1 MGKLVI
7 LKFGAG
13 TFAEGFPVTLQIGME
28 NMRPSSEVTGELPPA
43 LDLPLIFNRWQAIYR
58 NLDLSARPLGLPKS
72 NPPIV
77 SLEACSEVAAQL
89 RDRLNQ
95 WLQAESFRP
104 IREKWLEKLQPAET
118 IRVILQTADPQL
130 QKLPWHL
137 WDLIDRYPSAEFAL
151 STAIYEQV
159 RQADHPAQSIKI
171 LALLGDSTGIDT
183 QTDRAILAKL
193 PDATINFLV
202 EPARKDLTDQIW
214 EQPWD
219 ILFFAGHSSSLGASE
234 KGRIYINPTESLTI
248 EELKYALKKAV
259 TRGLKLAI
267 FNSCDGLGLAREFAD
282 LHIPQMIVM
291 REPVPDRVAQEF
303 LKYFLEAFSRNE
315 PLYLAVR
322 EARERLQGLEGQFPC
337 ATWLPVIYQ
346 NLAETPMT
354 WTETQTTLW
363 TGDQSTPQ
371 TIARKVTPALLI
383 SLAIALLTMGI
394 RYLGVLQPLELNA
407 FDQLLQ
413 LRPDEK
419 PDSRLLVVT
428 ITEEDVQAKSQEP
441 QRSSLS
447 DQSLAKLLEKLASYQ
462 PQVIGLDI
470 YRDYPAEKNVP
481 MLAAQMQQNDRVFS
495 VCKVSDP
502 QAGRKGIAPPP
513 EIPVSRQGFS
523 DFALDS
529 DSVVRR
535 QLLAMTP
542 PPSSECTASYAFSV
556 QIALR
561 YLANQGTTLQFLPD
575 GSWQLGK
582 ARFQPIEAHT
592 GGYQGIDAWGSQ
604 ILLNYRSYQ
613 SLKEIVPQVTLSQ
626 ILSGEV
632 EASAIKN
639 RVVLI
644 GTTAESFRDYSLTP
658 YKTNQGAIQQ
668 IPGVILQAQM
678 TSQLISAALAER
690 SLLWTWTLWQ
700 ETIWVVGWSVT
711 GGLLTQ
717 FIRRLPVGGIAVGG
731 AIVILSGICLI
742 VLVQWSGW
750 IPLVPAVLA
759 VLGSSGAVYINTLAQ
774 TRSLERSLRS
784 PI

>member
-1 MGKLVI
+1 MGKLVL

-13 TFAEGFPVTLQIGME
+13 NFAEGFPVMLQIGME

-43 LDLPLIFNRWQAIYR
+43 PDLPLIFNRWQAIYR

-95 WLQAESFRP
+95 WLQSESFRP
-104 IREKWLEKLQPAET
+104 IREKWLENLQPAET

-137 WDLIDRYPSAEFAL
+137 WDLIDRYPSAEFSL
-151 STAIYEQV
+151 STATYEQV
-159 RQADHPAQSIKI
+159 RPADHPTQSIKI

-193 PDATINFLV
+193 PDATVNFLV

-219 ILFFAGHSSSLGASE
+219 ILFFAGHSSSSGASE
-234 KGRIYINPTESLTI
+234 RGRIYINPTESLTI

-354 WTETQTTLW
+354 WVGARATLW
-363 TGDQSTPQ
+363 TGLDQSTLPP
-371 TIARKVTPALLI
+371 IARKRTPALLI
-383 SLAIALLTMGI
+383 SLAIALLVMGV
-394 RYLGVLQPLELNA
+394 RYLGFLQPLELNA

-428 ITEEDVQAKSQEP
+428 ITEEDVQAKSQP

-470 YRDYPAEKNVP
+470 YRDYPVEKTVP
-481 MLAAQMQQNDRVFS
+481 TLAAQMRQSDRLIS
-495 VCKVSDP
+495 VCKVSDL
-502 QAGRKGIAPPP
+502 QAGRRGIAPPP
-513 EIPVSRQGFS
+513 EIPVSHLGFS
-523 DFALDS
+523 DFVLDS

-535 QLLAMTP
+535 QLLSMTP
-542 PPSSECTASYAFSV
+542 PPSSECSTPYAFSV

-561 YLANQGTTLQFLPD
+561 YLTAQGTTLRFLPD

-592 GGYQGIDAWGSQ
+592 GGYQGIDAWGYQ

-613 SLKEIVPQVTLSQ
+613 SPKEIVPQVTLSQ

-658 YKTNQGAIQQ
+658 YKTNKGATQQ

-700 ETIWVVGWSVT
+700 ETIWVMGWSLT

-717 FIRRLPVGGIAVGG
+717 FIRRVPVWGIAVGG

-750 IPLVPAVLA
+750 IPLIPSVLA